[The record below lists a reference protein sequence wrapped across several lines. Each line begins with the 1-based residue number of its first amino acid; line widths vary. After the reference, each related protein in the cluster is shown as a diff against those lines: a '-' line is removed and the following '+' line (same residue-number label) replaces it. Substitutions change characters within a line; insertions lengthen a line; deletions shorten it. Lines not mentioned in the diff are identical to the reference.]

1 MGCANKTHKIEMV
14 ANLPINNFD
23 HDHSPTADRPQP
35 DDWLYDR
42 AVLQWIANPSLS
54 KQLPLLYQIF
64 GWYSN
69 LYFQLTKQNYLK
81 GGRRLFRFISATFA
95 KIFPDRDLELQLT
108 NYRVFLNPTDMRLF
122 QVVNELSDRDTDI
135 SVLGH
140 LLQEGDTFLDV
151 GANHG
156 SFAIVASKLVGAS
169 GLVIAVEPQ
178 PRLAKAVEKSLT
190 ANALGKFQIYNLAVG
205 DRDGE
210 IELLVPLGT
219 SGSAGIFPEH
229 SATHDHHKITVPLRR
244 FDQLV
249 DWRSFTGKAMLKL
262 DVEGSECAFLTGA
275 REMIT
280 ALKPNLII
288 EVHPQS
294 LKAAGATGDRLKQ
307 LLTELGYDHYAE
319 LHEYDRLYPLEHL
332 NTSKQRNVM
341 IVSAV

>member
-1 MGCANKTHKIEMV
+1 MV

-244 FDQLV
+244 FYN
-249 DWRSFTGKAMLKL
+249 RT
-262 DVEGSECAFLTGA
+262 
-275 REMIT
+275 
-280 ALKPNLII
+280 
-288 EVHPQS
+288 
-294 LKAAGATGDRLKQ
+294 
-307 LLTELGYDHYAE
+307 
-319 LHEYDRLYPLEHL
+319 
-332 NTSKQRNVM
+332 
-341 IVSAV
+341 